1 MNNLEKNNLNEKNS
15 EIDKVFDEKFNRL
28 VGFVYIYSENWYNE
42 TLFKDYL
49 WLDLEN
55 YKL

>member
-28 VGFVYIYSENWYNE
+28 VGFIYIYSEN
-42 TLFKDYL
+42 
-49 WLDLEN
+49 
-55 YKL
+55 